1 MAEFLQFVVT
11 GLATGAMY
19 ALVGLGIALVFQ
31 VTGVINFAQG
41 HFVMLG
47 ALTFAILAESGVA
60 PLPAAAL
67 ALVSTTAVGFLMER
81 LVIAPARAEQTD
93 RLIILTIGAS
103 IVIEGVTLVAF
114 GTQPRVAEPFT
125 AGVLRLGTVSLERQ
139 YLWVAAAAAAAVLG
153 VWFFLTRTTL
163 GKAMRG
169 VAMDREAA
177 RLMGISPS
185 RMSLL
190 VFTLAA
196 ALGALG
202 GVALAPIQHPDPGIG
217 IALGLKGFTA
227 AVIGGLDS
235 PAGAVVGG
243 LLLGVAESVAAGYLP
258 SGYKDAVA
266 YGVLVLL
273 LLARPTGLLRAVRAV
288 RV

>member
-1 MAEFLQFVVT
+1 MEQLAQFVVT
-11 GLATGAMY
+11 GLATGTMY

-31 VTGVINFAQG
+31 VTSVINFAQG

-47 ALTFAILAESGVA
+47 ALIFAVLSESGVA
-60 PLPAAAL
+60 PVLAAAVAL
-67 ALVSTTAVGFLMER
+67 AGTTAVGFGVER
-81 LVIAPARAEQTD
+81 LVIAPARITQLD
-93 RLIILTIGAS
+93 RLIILTIGAA
-103 IVIEGVTLVAF
+103 IVIEGAALVAF
-114 GTQPRVAEPFT
+114 GTQPRAAEPFT
-125 AGVLRLGTVSLERQ
+125 PGVLRFGGVNLERQ
-139 YLWVAAAAAAAVLG
+139 YLWVAATAAVAVLA

-177 RLMGISPS
+177 RLMGISPR

-196 ALGALG
+196 ALGAVG
-202 GVALAPIQHPDPGIG
+202 GIALAPIQHPDPGIG

-227 AVIGGLDS
+227 AVIGGLDW
-235 PAGAVVGG
+235 PAGAVAGG
-243 LLLGVAESVAAGYLP
+243 LLLGVAEAIAAGYLP

-273 LLARPTGLLRAVRAV
+273 LVARPTGLLRAVRAV

>member
-1 MAEFLQFVVT
+1 MEQLLQFIVT
-11 GLATGAMY
+11 GLATGTMY

-47 ALTFAILAESGVA
+47 ALIFAVLSESGVA
-60 PLPAAAL
+60 PVPAAAVAL
-67 ALVSTTAVGFLMER
+67 AATTTVGFGVER
-81 LVIAPARAEQTD
+81 LVIAPARVNQLD
-93 RLIILTIGAS
+93 RLIILTIGAA
-103 IVIEGVTLVAF
+103 IVIEGATLVAF

-125 AGVLRLGTVSLERQ
+125 AGVLRFGGVNLERQ
-139 YLWVAAAAAAAVLG
+139 YLWVAATAAVAVLA

-177 RLMGISPS
+177 RLMGISPR

-196 ALGALG
+196 ALGAVG
-202 GVALAPIQHPDPGIG
+202 GIALAPIQHPDPGIG

-227 AVIGGLDS
+227 AVIGGLDW
-235 PAGAVVGG
+235 PAGAVAGG
-243 LLLGVAESVAAGYLP
+243 LLLGVAEAIAAGYLP

-266 YGVLVLL
+266 YGALVLL
-273 LLARPTGLLRAVRAV
+273 LVARPTGLLRAVRAV

>member
-1 MAEFLQFVVT
+1 MAEFFQFVVT

-67 ALVSTTAVGFLMER
+67 ALAGTTMVGFLLDR
-81 LVIAPARAEQTD
+81 LVIAPARNQPTD

-114 GTQPRVAEPFT
+114 GTQPRAAEPFSP
-125 AGVLRLGTVSLERQ
+125 GVLRIGGVSLERQ
-139 YLWVAAAAAAAVLG
+139 YLWVAGAAAVAVAA

-196 ALGALG
+196 ALAALG

-243 LLLGVAESVAAGYLP
+243 LLLGVAEAVAAGYLP

-266 YGVLVLL
+266 YGVLILL
-273 LLARPTGLLRAVRAV
+273 LVARPTGLLRTVRAV

>member
-1 MAEFLQFVVT
+1 MGQLLQFVVT
-11 GLATGAMY
+11 GLATGATY
-19 ALVGLGIALVFQ
+19 ALVGLCIALVFQ

-47 ALTFAILAESGVA
+47 ALTFAILEENGTA
-60 PLPAAAL
+60 PVPAALMAL
-67 ALVSTTAVGFLMER
+67 AGTTVIGLLVER
-81 LVIAPARAEQTD
+81 LVIAPARGAHVD
-93 RLIILTIGAS
+93 RLIILTIGAA
-103 IVIEGVTLVAF
+103 IVIEGAALVAF
-114 GTQPRVAEPFT
+114 GTQPRTAAPFT
-125 AGVLRLGTVSLERQ
+125 ERVVRFGGVRLERQ
-139 YLWVAAAAAAAVLG
+139 YLWVSVATILAVAAVW
-153 VWFFLTRTTL
+153 VFLTRTTL

-177 RLMGISPS
+177 RLMGISPR

-196 ALGALG
+196 ALGAIG

-235 PAGAVVGG
+235 PAGAVAGG
-243 LLLGVAESVAAGYLP
+243 LLLGVAEAIAAGYLP

-273 LLARPTGLLRAVRAV
+273 LLVRPTGVLKTVRAV

>member
-1 MAEFLQFVVT
+1 
-11 GLATGAMY
+11 MY

-47 ALTFAILAESGVA
+47 ALTFAILMENGVGL
-60 PLPAAAL
+60 LPAAAL
-67 ALVSTTAVGFLMER
+67 ALAGTTAVGFLLER

-114 GTQPRVAEPFT
+114 GTQPRVAEPFS
-125 AGVLRLGTVSLERQ
+125 AGVLRLGGVSLERQ
-139 YLWVAAAAAAAVLG
+139 YLWVAAAAAVAVAG

-196 ALGALG
+196 TLGALG

-217 IALGLKGFTA
+217 VALGLKGFTA

-235 PAGAVVGG
+235 PAGAVAGG
-243 LLLGVAESVAAGYLP
+243 LLLGVAESVAAGYLS

>member
-1 MAEFLQFVVT
+1 
-11 GLATGAMY
+11 
-19 ALVGLGIALVFQ
+19 
-31 VTGVINFAQG
+31 
-41 HFVMLG
+41 
-47 ALTFAILAESGVA
+47 
-60 PLPAAAL
+60 
-67 ALVSTTAVGFLMER
+67 
-81 LVIAPARAEQTD
+81 
-93 RLIILTIGAS
+93 
-103 IVIEGVTLVAF
+103 VIEGVTLVAF
-114 GTQPRVAEPFT
+114 GTQPRIAEPFT
-125 AGVLRLGTVSLERQ
+125 EGVLRFGGVNLQRQ
-139 YLWVAAAAAAAVLG
+139 YLWVAAAATVAVAA
-153 VWFFLTRTTL
+153 VWFFLARTTL

-169 VAMDREAA
+169 VAMDRDAA
-177 RLMGISPS
+177 RLMGISPG

-196 ALGALG
+196 ALGAIG

-227 AVIGGLDS
+227 AVIGGLDW

-266 YGVLVLL
+266 YGLLVLL
-273 LLARPTGLLRAVRAV
+273 LVARPTGLLRAVRTV